1 MEGTPQPARAATAHP
16 QTTRLPQ
23 IEDPVFIPQTAKDV
37 LLMLALAAVYF
48 LAGKLGLRLTFV
60 DSSAT
65 AVWPPA
71 GIALAAL
78 LLLGYRVWPG
88 ILLGSLLVNLTT
100 PGTLATA
107 LGIAVGNTLE
117 GLAASWLVNRFAG
130 GSKAF
135 ERAQDVF
142 KFALLTLVAATLAAT
157 LGVTTLSLGGLA
169 PWAAYGPAWL
179 TWWLGDAAGALVVAP
194 LIVLWVTYP
203 PLGWSRNA
211 LGEVLALFA
220 GLYLVGEAVFGEL
233 VPWGRNNYPL
243 EFFCLPLLVWAAFRL
258 ELRGAALAT
267 AVLSA
272 IAIRGT
278 LSGFGP
284 FVRHTPTESLLL
296 LQAFVAMSG
305 VMTLG
310 LAALVLERKEHEEA
324 LEILAVSD
332 SLTGLA
338 NYRRL
343 AAALQAE
350 IERCVRT
357 RRPFAVL
364 LLDLDGL
371 KKINDRFGHLVGSR
385 AICRVAEHL
394 RQTCRTLDTPARF
407 GGDEF
412 AVLLPETDEAEAGQL
427 AGRILERLR
436 QDKERP
442 PISVS
447 LGAAMYPRDGITPE
461 NLLEAADRALYRM
474 KRNNGESR
482 HQPGEKLNYTGLK

>member
-1 MEGTPQPARAATAHP
+1 MEKASQPAYPLQVHP
-16 QTTRLPQ
+16 ETTRLPVVA
-23 IEDPVFIPQTAKDV
+23 DPVFMPQTARDV
-37 LLMLALAAVYF
+37 LAMLALVAVYF
-48 LAGKLGLRLTFV
+48 VAGKLGLRLAYV
-60 DSSAT
+60 NSST
-65 AVWPPA
+65 SAVWPPT

-88 ILLGSLLVNLTT
+88 ILFGAFFVNVTT
-100 PGTLATA
+100 TGTLATS

-117 GLAASWLVNRFAG
+117 GLAGAWLVNHFAG
-130 GSKAF
+130 GRKTF

-142 KFALLTLVAATLAAT
+142 KFALLALLATTIAANVGVA
-157 LGVTTLSLGGLA
+157 TLSLGGLA
-169 PWAAYGPAWL
+169 NRANYGPIWL

-194 LIVLWVTYP
+194 LLVLWITHP
-203 PLGWSRNA
+203 PLRWSRNTVVEA
-211 LGEVLALFA
+211 LALFVC
-220 GLYLVGEAVFGEL
+220 LYIVGQTVFGNL
-233 VPWGRNNYPL
+233 IPLGRNNYPL
-243 EFFCLPLLVWAAFRL
+243 EFLCLPLLIWAAFRL
-258 ELRGAALAT
+258 GQRGAALAT

-272 IAIRGT
+272 LATRGT

-284 FVRHTPTESLLL
+284 FAREAPNESLLL
-296 LQAFVAMSG
+296 LQSFVAVSG

-310 LAALVLERKEHEEA
+310 LAALVLERKQHEKA

-338 NYRRL
+338 NFRRL
-343 AAALQAE
+343 TAGLQAE
-350 IERCVRT
+350 IERCERT
-357 RRPFAVL
+357 RRPFGLL

-412 AVLLPETDEAEAGQL
+412 AVLLPETDEVEAGQ
-427 AGRILERLR
+427 AATRIMERLR
-436 QDKERP
+436 LDTEPP

-447 LGAAMYPRDGITPE
+447 LGVAMYPRDGITPE
-461 NLLEAADRALYRM
+461 NLLEAADRALYQM
-474 KRNNGESR
+474 KRSNGGGR
-482 HQPGEKLNYTGLK
+482 RRPGERLNYGELK